1 MINFFRKR
9 RWRLAQDNQPASPAG
24 RFFKYA
30 RYAIGE
36 VVLIMLGIFMALQ
49 LQNWNENRKK
59 EEAFKLTLE
68 RLFNTM
74 KEDTETYRGL
84 IEGLDDQIERIDFML
99 NSVDTLNPYF
109 LPYLIQS
116 IFLVEN
122 TINTES
128 SFYAENLVFNPEN
141 RKQVNLSKQI
151 VTYISGVENFE
162 SEIDGRIFDLV
173 RKENIPL
180 PKADPENPNS
190 GWVTSD
196 STYYSQEQIERAR
209 QLLHSEEYRSELLSA
224 RTKTIWERSTIN
236 VLYSDAQS
244 VIRLIK
250 NYYPDVKL
258 IYEDVGIIGTSIDG
272 FDDVGA
278 ISTPMTERSEAPGV
292 WEIEL
297 YLKKGRVKFRC
308 RDSWSQNWGG
318 PDFPKGDAISFGP
331 DIPVEEAGQYH
342 VVLDL
347 NNSTYSFNKL
357 SD

>member
-1 MINFFRKR
+1 MVSFFRKIR
-9 RWRLAQDNQPASPAG
+9 RQLARDNQ
-24 RFFKYA
+24 FFRYA

-36 VVLIMLGIFMALQ
+36 VILIMLGIFMALQ

-59 EEAFKLTLE
+59 EQAFKLTLE
-68 RLFNTM
+68 RLYNTM

-84 IEGLDDQIERIDFML
+84 IEGLDDQINRIDYL
-99 NSVDTLNPYF
+99 LRSYDSIPVYF
-109 LPYLIQS
+109 LPYAVQS
-116 IFLVEN
+116 FFMTNNKID
-122 TINTES
+122 TES
-128 SFYAENLVFNPEN
+128 SFYAENLVYNPEN

-151 VTYISGVENFE
+151 ITYISGVENFE
-162 SEIDGRIFDLV
+162 SRIDSRITDLV

-180 PKADPENPNS
+180 PKIDPENPNS
-190 GWVTSD
+190 GWITSD
-196 STYYSQEQIERAR
+196 STYFSQEQIERAKKLVR
-209 QLLHSEEYRSELLSA
+209 SETYRSALRSI
-224 RTKTIWERSTIN
+224 RTLTIWERSTIN

-278 ISTPMTERSEAPGV
+278 ISTPMNERSDAPGV

-297 YLKKGRVKFRC
+297 HLKAGRVKFRC

-318 PDFPKGDAISFGP
+318 LNFPKGEAISFGP
-331 DIPVEEAGQYH
+331 DIPVDEAGNYH

-347 NNSTYSFNKL
+347 NSGSYAFEKL
-357 SD
+357 SK